1 MPLPFIL
8 AGAAIAAAGYGV
20 KKGFDAKSDFDDAER
35 YQRWAQ
41 EESDEANDKLENQ
54 KRLTNTSLENYGL
67 SKKKGISNINL
78 FDSFICYPDG
88 ERRGNQL
95 LAGKNFANNYPKI
108 IITHEE
114 EAQILKDLNI
124 IDEKLSGAEAQNK
137 IRAHNIDMQKLG
149 SALESIAGGSLAGL
163 AAAGGA
169 YLGVG
174 TFAAASTGTAISGL
188 SGAAATNATLA
199 WLGGGSIASG
209 GLGIAGGTA
218 VLGGIVAGPLLAIGG
233 AVIAANAAEKKD
245 EAREHLERIRGEIAK
260 LDIVI
265 SKLNSIELYT
275 DECRNVFDKLNQY
288 FGNTLLARLEE
299 LARRNITF
307 KELSHKERSIIYACY
322 ELNYTLYDFINE
334 PVMNKEGNDAL
345 PKHQRKALGKSKNL
359 EYTHLVL

>member
-35 YQRWAQ
+35 YQRWAK

-54 KRLTNTSLENYGL
+54 KKLTNTSLENYGL
-67 SKKKGISNINL
+67 SKKDGISNINL

-114 EAQILKDLNI
+114 ETQILKDLNI
-124 IDEKLSGAEAQNK
+124 IDEKLTGAEAQHK
-137 IRAHNIDMQKLG
+137 IHNYHIEMKALG
-149 SALESIAGGSLAGL
+149 SALEAVAGGSLAGL
-163 AAAGGA
+163 AASGGTYFA
-169 YLGVG
+169 VGKLGM
-174 TFAAASTGTAISGL
+174 ASTGAAIKGL
-188 SGAAATNATLA
+188 SGIAAKNATLA
-199 WLGGGSIASG
+199 WLGGGSVASG

-218 VLGGIVAGPLLAIGG
+218 VLGGLVAGPLLAIGG

-265 SKLNSIELYT
+265 SKLNSIERYT
-275 DECRNVFDKLNQY
+275 DECCSVFDKLNQY
-288 FGNTLLARLEE
+288 FSNTLLVRLEE
-299 LARRNITF
+299 LAKRNITF
-307 KELSHKERSIIYACY
+307 KELNHKERSVIYACY

-334 PVMNKEGNDAL
+334 PIMNESGDDAL
-345 PKHQRKALGKSKNL
+345 PEDERRALEKSKNL

>member
-20 KKGFDAKSDFDDAER
+20 KKGLDAKSDFDNAEC
-35 YQRWAQ
+35 YQRWTK
-41 EESDEANDKLENQ
+41 EESDEANNKLENQ
-54 KRLTNTSLENYGL
+54 KKLTNTSLENYGL
-67 SKKKGISNINL
+67 SKKDGISNINL

-95 LAGKNFANNYPKI
+95 LAGKNFANNHPKI

-114 EAQILKDLNI
+114 ETQILKDLNI
-124 IDEKLSGAEAQNK
+124 IDDKLTNAEAQNK
-137 IRAHNIDMQKLG
+137 IRAHNIDMQKLV

-169 YLGVG
+169 YLSVG

-199 WLGGGSIASG
+199 WLGGGSLASG

-233 AVIAANAAEKKD
+233 AVMAANAAKKKD
-245 EAREHLERIRGEIAK
+245 EARKHLERIRGEIAK

-265 SKLNSIELYT
+265 SKLNSIERYT
-275 DECRNVFDKLNQY
+275 AECRSVFDKLNQY
-288 FGNTLLARLEE
+288 FSNTLLVSLEE
-299 LARRNITF
+299 LAKRNVKF
-307 KELSHKERSIIYACY
+307 KELNHQERSVIYACY

-334 PVMNKEGNDAL
+334 PVMNKSGDDAL
-345 PKHQRKALGKSKNL
+345 PKDQRKALGKSRNL
-359 EYTHLVL
+359 EYTHLAL